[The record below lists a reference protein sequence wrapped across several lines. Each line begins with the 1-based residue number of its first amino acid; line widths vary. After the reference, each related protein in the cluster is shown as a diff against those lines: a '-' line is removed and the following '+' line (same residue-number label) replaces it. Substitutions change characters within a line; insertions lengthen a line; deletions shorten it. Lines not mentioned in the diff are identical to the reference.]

1 MPNTVRQRIDRASL
15 PLMTRLS
22 GLPKL
27 LPFAILLILLVGGV
41 LVGGL
46 LGLVLMCLAVLF
58 VAWVLYLSWP
68 VLSTSER
75 LMRSAVLLLAVA
87 MTIVRY
93 SQSR

>member
-1 MPNTVRQRIDRASL
+1 
-15 PLMTRLS
+15 MTRLS

-27 LPFAILLILLVGGV
+27 LPFAILLTLLVGGV
-41 LVGGL
+41 LIGGP
-46 LGLVLMCLAVLF
+46 LGLVLMSLAVIF

-93 SQSR
+93 SQSS

>member
-1 MPNTVRQRIDRASL
+1 VPNTLRHRIDQTSL

-27 LPFAILLILLVGGV
+27 LPFAILLTLLVGGG
-41 LVGGL
+41 LIGGP
-46 LGLVLMCLAVLF
+46 LGLVLMSLAVIF

-68 VLSTSER
+68 VLSASER
-75 LMRSAVLLLAVA
+75 MMRSAVLLLAVA

-93 SQSR
+93 SQSS

>member
-1 MPNTVRQRIDRASL
+1 
-15 PLMTRLS
+15 MTRLS

-27 LPFAILLILLVGGV
+27 LPFAILLTLLVGGV
-41 LVGGL
+41 LIGGP
-46 LGLVLMCLAVLF
+46 LGLVLMSLAVIF

-75 LMRSAVLLLAVA
+75 TMRSAVLLLAVA

-93 SQSR
+93 SQSS